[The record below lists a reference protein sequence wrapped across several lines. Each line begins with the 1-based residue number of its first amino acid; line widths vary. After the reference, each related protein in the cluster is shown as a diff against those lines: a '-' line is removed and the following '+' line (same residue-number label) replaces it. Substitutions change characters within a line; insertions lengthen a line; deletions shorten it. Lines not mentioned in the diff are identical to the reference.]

1 MWDLFNNWSVTN
13 NNTVTTIN
21 DYQDIFCMNDNEHVC
36 KVKIK
41 IIQEMI
47 QIQRPTGW
55 NLEKI
60 KSISNDIKRLETYN
74 KAKK

>member
-1 MWDLFNNWSVTN
+1 
-13 NNTVTTIN
+13 
-21 DYQDIFCMNDNEHVC
+21 MNDNEHVC

-41 IIQEMI
+41 IIQEII

>member
-1 MWDLFNNWSVTN
+1 
-13 NNTVTTIN
+13 
-21 DYQDIFCMNDNEHVC
+21 MNDNEHVC

-47 QIQRPTGW
+47 QIQRPMGW
-55 NLEKI
+55 NLERI
-60 KSISNDIKRLETYN
+60 KSLSNDIKRLETYN